1 MENQTFQ
8 AVPIDENITVPKLW
22 RSCCVE
28 IDRDAVVYITGFSLI
43 TATMSFCFHQLI
55 VLKDCHSQQA
65 YLSVLTLILGVLLP
79 SPMIKRNH

>member
-1 MENQTFQ
+1 MEPQFQ
-8 AVPIDENITVPKLW
+8 AVPIDEANTGPKLW

-43 TATMSFCFHQLI
+43 TATMSFCFFQL
-55 VLKDCHSQQA
+55 VNLKDCHSQQA

-79 SPMIKRNH
+79 SPMIKRRH